1 MASTAP
7 RRWRTSPATPGR
19 RGGKSGTR
27 ATQFTRGTRGIKC
40 VIVTRRQNA
49 VHCSYKLF
57 YFKEILIGWLQWTA
71 LRCLLQVVEILQTI
85 FGSVK
90 IAMNGF
96 TYVKNKHGPN
106 GRIYWRCESRDCLG
120 SCTTDELYL
129 AGEPMQGRSFLQ
141 RFCPSLAAFLLIING
156 ARFLLNFFTV

>member
-1 MASTAP
+1 M
-7 RRWRTSPATPGR
+7 
-19 RGGKSGTR
+19 
-27 ATQFTRGTRGIKC
+27 
-40 VIVTRRQNA
+40 
-49 VHCSYKLF
+49 
-57 YFKEILIGWLQWTA
+57 
-71 LRCLLQVVEILQTI
+71 VEILQTI

-129 AGEPMQGRSFLQ
+129 AGEPMQGRSSDFALIW
-141 RFCPSLAAFLLIING
+141 LLSWE
-156 ARFLLNFFTV
+156 LLREHNFY